1 MPYRVEAEF
10 PSDTSEGFKEP
21 MLRFELLRDRNIL
34 VVIPEGPLEQADF
47 EQFARQ
53 VDPLIA
59 SAGSIA
65 GLMIEARSFPGWRNF
80 GAFVSHLRF
89 VVDHHRDI
97 ERIAVVTDSG
107 LLKVLPRVAA
117 YFVKPTIRRFAP
129 DEKARALAWLETGR

>member
-1 MPYRVEAEF
+1 
-10 PSDTSEGFKEP
+10 
-21 MLRFELLRDRNIL
+21 MLRFELLRDHNIL

-65 GLMIEARSFPGWRNF
+65 GLMIEAESFPGWRNF

-89 VVDHHRDI
+89 VIDHHRKH
-97 ERIAVVTDSG
+97 RTH
-107 LLKVLPRVAA
+107 
-117 YFVKPTIRRFAP
+117 RR
-129 DEKARALAWLETGR
+129 RN